1 MTLPYGRHLRFDWQI
16 LKIMAGFWYVI
27 HIYSGHENKVKANL
41 EQRIRA
47 MDMSE
52 EIIQVFVPTQ
62 EVAEIKDGK
71 KRVYTKTFFPG
82 YILVQTATELH
93 PESLSEKYQKVW
105 YTIKNTP
112 GVMGFV
118 GSGSNPT
125 PLDEAEVQNILQASE
140 GKEELKQTPVMTF
153 VAGDKVEVI
162 DGHFTGFPGEVSKI
176 DHERQK
182 LTVMISIFGRSTPVE
197 LEYFQV
203 ERI

>member
-1 MTLPYGRHLRFDWQI
+1 
-16 LKIMAGFWYVI
+16 
-27 HIYSGHENKVKANL
+27 
-41 EQRIRA
+41 

-52 EIIQVFVPTQ
+52 EIIQVLVPTQ

-71 KRVYTKTFFPG
+71 KKIYTKTFFPG

-93 PESLSEKYQKVW
+93 PESLSEKDQKVW

-125 PLDEAEVQNILQASE
+125 PLGEADVQNILQASE
-140 GKEELKQTPVMTF
+140 GKEELKPTPVMTF
-153 VAGDKVEVI
+153 VVGDKVEVI
-162 DGHFTGFPGEVSKI
+162 DGHFTGFPGEVNKI